1 MWEVLE
7 SRPCKRQLKRAP
19 KEVVKQYEAWKEV
32 VQASGLRAL
41 QLIPGYRDHA
51 LKGEWKGA
59 RSSYLTKK
67 WRVLYVVEGDRFEVL
82 VLEVNP
88 MTTKRGK
95 KVQEALRG
103 ERFTKSVV
111 RVKLSPA
118 EMVRLLREKNEL
130 TQSELAE
137 RTGLTQSTIS
147 NLENGRTQL
156 GAERAK
162 TLARALRVHP
172 AVLLFPG
179 WDVAKESA
187 A

>member
-1 MWEVLE
+1 
-7 SRPCKRQLKRAP
+7 
-19 KEVVKQYEAWKEV
+19 
-32 VQASGLRAL
+32 
-41 QLIPGYRDHA
+41 
-51 LKGEWKGA
+51 
-59 RSSYLTKK
+59 
-67 WRVLYVVEGDRFEVL
+67 
-82 VLEVNP
+82 

-95 KVQEALRG
+95 QVQEALRG

-118 EMVRLLREKNEL
+118 EMVRILREKNEL

-162 TLARALRVHP
+162 ALARALRVHP

-179 WDVAKESA
+179 WDVTKESA

>member
-1 MWEVLE
+1 
-7 SRPCKRQLKRAP
+7 
-19 KEVVKQYEAWKEV
+19 
-32 VQASGLRAL
+32 
-41 QLIPGYRDHA
+41 
-51 LKGEWKGA
+51 
-59 RSSYLTKK
+59 
-67 WRVLYVVEGDRFEVL
+67 
-82 VLEVNP
+82 
-88 MTTKRGK
+88 MTAKRGK
-95 KVQEALRG
+95 KVQEALRD

-118 EMVRLLREKNEL
+118 EMVRILRQKNEL
-130 TQSELAE
+130 TQSALAE

-187 A
+187 AQLAPQTDIVSDQIVTRAQGKRGDSRVLQGT

>member
-1 MWEVLE
+1 
-7 SRPCKRQLKRAP
+7 
-19 KEVVKQYEAWKEV
+19 
-32 VQASGLRAL
+32 
-41 QLIPGYRDHA
+41 
-51 LKGEWKGA
+51 
-59 RSSYLTKK
+59 
-67 WRVLYVVEGDRFEVL
+67 
-82 VLEVNP
+82 
-88 MTTKRGK
+88 MTTKPGK
-95 KVQEALRG
+95 TVQEALRG
-103 ERFTKSVV
+103 ERFTKSVA

-118 EMVRLLREKNEL
+118 EMIRIIREKNEL

-147 NLENGRTQL
+147 NLENGRTKL

-179 WDVAKESA
+179 WDVTKESA

>member
-1 MWEVLE
+1 M
-7 SRPCKRQLKRAP
+7 S
-19 KEVVKQYEAWKEV
+19 
-32 VQASGLRAL
+32 
-41 QLIPGYRDHA
+41 
-51 LKGEWKGA
+51 
-59 RSSYLTKK
+59 
-67 WRVLYVVEGDRFEVL
+67 
-82 VLEVNP
+82 
-88 MTTKRGK
+88 TKRGK

-103 ERFTKSVV
+103 GRFTKSVV
-111 RVKLSPA
+111 RVKLTPA
-118 EMVRLLREKNEL
+118 EMARILREKNEL

-147 NLENGRTQL
+147 NIENGRTRL

-179 WDVAKESA
+179 WDVSEESA

>member
-1 MWEVLE
+1 
-7 SRPCKRQLKRAP
+7 
-19 KEVVKQYEAWKEV
+19 
-32 VQASGLRAL
+32 
-41 QLIPGYRDHA
+41 
-51 LKGEWKGA
+51 
-59 RSSYLTKK
+59 
-67 WRVLYVVEGDRFEVL
+67 
-82 VLEVNP
+82 

-179 WDVAKESA
+179 WDVTKEGA

>member
-1 MWEVLE
+1 
-7 SRPCKRQLKRAP
+7 
-19 KEVVKQYEAWKEV
+19 
-32 VQASGLRAL
+32 
-41 QLIPGYRDHA
+41 
-51 LKGEWKGA
+51 
-59 RSSYLTKK
+59 
-67 WRVLYVVEGDRFEVL
+67 
-82 VLEVNP
+82 
-88 MTTKRGK
+88 MTTRRGK
-95 KVQEALRG
+95 KVQEALRD

-118 EMVRLLREKNEL
+118 EMVRILREKNEL

-162 TLARALRVHP
+162 ALARALRVHP

-187 A
+187 ASLAL

>member
-1 MWEVLE
+1 
-7 SRPCKRQLKRAP
+7 
-19 KEVVKQYEAWKEV
+19 
-32 VQASGLRAL
+32 
-41 QLIPGYRDHA
+41 
-51 LKGEWKGA
+51 
-59 RSSYLTKK
+59 
-67 WRVLYVVEGDRFEVL
+67 
-82 VLEVNP
+82 

-95 KVQEALRG
+95 KVQEALRD
-103 ERFTKSVV
+103 ERFTKSLV
-111 RVKLSPA
+111 RVKLSPS
-118 EMVRLLREKNEL
+118 EMIRILREKNEL

-162 TLARALRVHP
+162 ALARALRVHP

-179 WDVAKESA
+179 WDVTKESA

>member
-1 MWEVLE
+1 
-7 SRPCKRQLKRAP
+7 
-19 KEVVKQYEAWKEV
+19 
-32 VQASGLRAL
+32 
-41 QLIPGYRDHA
+41 
-51 LKGEWKGA
+51 
-59 RSSYLTKK
+59 
-67 WRVLYVVEGDRFEVL
+67 
-82 VLEVNP
+82 

-95 KVQEALRG
+95 KVREALLG
-103 ERFTKSVV
+103 ERFTKSVA

-118 EMVRLLREKNEL
+118 EMVRILREKNEL
-130 TQSELAE
+130 TQSQLAE

-147 NLENGRTQL
+147 NLENERTQL

-179 WDVAKESA
+179 WDVTKESA

>member
-1 MWEVLE
+1 
-7 SRPCKRQLKRAP
+7 
-19 KEVVKQYEAWKEV
+19 
-32 VQASGLRAL
+32 
-41 QLIPGYRDHA
+41 
-51 LKGEWKGA
+51 
-59 RSSYLTKK
+59 
-67 WRVLYVVEGDRFEVL
+67 
-82 VLEVNP
+82 

-103 ERFTKSVV
+103 GRFTKSVV
-111 RVKLSPA
+111 RVKLTPG
-118 EMVRLLREKNEL
+118 EMARILREKNEL

-147 NLENGRTQL
+147 NIENGRTQL

-162 TLARALRVHP
+162 TLARALCVHP

-179 WDVAKESA
+179 WDVSEESA